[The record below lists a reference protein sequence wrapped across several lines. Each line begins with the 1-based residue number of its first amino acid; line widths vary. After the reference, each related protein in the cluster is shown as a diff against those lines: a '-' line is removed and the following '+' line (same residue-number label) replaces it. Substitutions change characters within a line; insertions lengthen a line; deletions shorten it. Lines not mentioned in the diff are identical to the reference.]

1 MDKKPKKILI
11 FSLSYLPKMV
21 GGAEIAIKEITDRI
35 QESNIEFSMITLRYD
50 SLLPKFEKNGKI
62 KVYRIGFSKKNPNS
76 ESLVK
81 FPMYL
86 NKVFYPIL
94 ATIKAFSLDRKEKFD
109 GFWSMMLL
117 MSIPP
122 MLFNL
127 FFRKKPYIISIQEGD
142 DVDKFMSNWFMRPFK
157 NTVIKSLH
165 QASSVQS
172 ISEFLSGWVR
182 NLGYAGSLSVIPN
195 GVDLQKFSRNE
206 SYLSKASEVRKTLGI
221 FSEDFLIISISR
233 LVYKNGLDTLIDS
246 MKFLDIKFKLL
257 IIGEGHLKENLTK
270 KISENKLEDRV
281 FLLGQKSQEEIPIY
295 LNSANVFCRPSRTE
309 GQGISFLEA
318 MATELPVVATSV
330 GGIKEFLIDK
340 KTGLVSKVNDAEDLA
355 NKIKTLAV
363 DELLRNKIKT
373 EAYKMVKTKY
383 NWDKLVL
390 DMQERFFARILKN

>member
-1 MDKKPKKILI
+1 
-11 FSLSYLPKMV
+11 MV

>member
-1 MDKKPKKILI
+1 
-11 FSLSYLPKMV
+11 
-21 GGAEIAIKEITDRI
+21 
-35 QESNIEFSMITLRYD
+35 
-50 SLLPKFEKNGKI
+50 
-62 KVYRIGFSKKNPNS
+62 
-76 ESLVK
+76 
-81 FPMYL
+81 
-86 NKVFYPIL
+86 
-94 ATIKAFSLDRKEKFD
+94 
-109 GFWSMMLL
+109 
-117 MSIPP
+117 
-122 MLFNL
+122 
-127 FFRKKPYIISIQEGD
+127 
-142 DVDKFMSNWFMRPFK
+142 
-157 NTVIKSLH
+157 
-165 QASSVQS
+165 
-172 ISEFLSGWVR
+172 
-182 NLGYAGSLSVIPN
+182 
-195 GVDLQKFSRNE
+195 
-206 SYLSKASEVRKTLGI
+206 
-221 FSEDFLIISISR
+221 
-233 LVYKNGLDTLIDS
+233 

>member
-1 MDKKPKKILI
+1 
-11 FSLSYLPKMV
+11 
-21 GGAEIAIKEITDRI
+21 
-35 QESNIEFSMITLRYD
+35 
-50 SLLPKFEKNGKI
+50 
-62 KVYRIGFSKKNPNS
+62 
-76 ESLVK
+76 
-81 FPMYL
+81 
-86 NKVFYPIL
+86 
-94 ATIKAFSLDRKEKFD
+94 
-109 GFWSMMLL
+109 